1 MALDEDV
8 TQKCHREYREGSRV
22 QPRTGWE
29 IHANLPSAESRAFG
43 NPLSSHHCGEV
54 PKGFGVGLFLPR
66 VLGKMR
72 ATPASPC
79 EVAGPFRPHSTEH
92 RGHRGCF
99 GVRGGLP
106 DLPCAGS
113 PLHNPGPPLRDPGQD
128 GDATMGCWSRAFT
141 LVTAGFQRCP
151 PGFPP
156 LPGRGCRGH
165 RLRRVP
171 VSLSLPQPVPDR
183 SPWDARSAA
192 GPATPPP
199 CPHPRDGTA
208 SSFWGTRQKF
218 RQLPAP
224 ARDLMSKE

>member
-1 MALDEDV
+1 MSQGVQGRVASSAADRLGD
-8 TQKCHREYREGSRV
+8 SRQFAFGRV
-22 QPRTGWE
+22 KGFRK
-29 IHANLPSAESRAFG
+29 SAFFPPLWRSPERFWGRAFFTACLG
-43 NPLSSHHCGEV
+43 QDASDPGEPLRGGGAV
-54 PKGFGVGLFLPR
+54 PPAQH
-66 VLGKMR
+66 R
-72 ATPASPC
+72 APG
-79 EVAGPFRPHSTEH
+79 GPGMFWGP
-92 RGHRGCF
+92 
-99 GVRGGLP
+99 GGLP
-106 DLPCAGS
+106 DLPCAGY

-171 VSLSLPQPVPDR
+171 VSLSLPRPVPAR